1 MILGETLTYDL
12 SIRITNPAA
21 IRQKYRHW
29 HNSILHLFSDFVF
42 YPVLAQIDKAKAKDV
57 FNYKGKKSY
66 LPGKLPKSLF
76 FYRCI
81 LTRNFF
87 TQVYLVPV
95 LCMS

>member
-66 LPGKLPKSLF
+66 LNYQNLYF
-76 FYRCI
+76 FI
-81 LTRNFF
+81 DAN
-87 TQVYLVPV
+87 LVFLNHFNV
-95 LCMS
+95 CE